1 MRIARCSS
9 GERIVWTLVDMER
22 GTVREIRGNFAS
34 WAPALT
40 RSMDVDVLD
49 LDDRELALKN
59 VRLLP
64 PVEKSSK
71 IEVVGGN
78 YAQHLAEIDLEAA
91 QQPVVFLKAYGALIG
106 ADDPIR
112 YPPLTAQLDYE
123 VELVVVVGSAPL
135 DHADPLSCVLG
146 YTVGNDISAR
156 DLQMLGPR
164 DISMDLLGAKSQDR
178 TCGVGPW
185 IVTTDE
191 FPEGQPR
198 LAMKLRVNGDVR
210 QDGSTTEMTWTVA
223 ELLRFT
229 DQRSSLEAGDIIF
242 TGTPTGV
249 GLGSGRFLQRG
260 DMVEAEIDGI
270 GVLRNRVE

>member
-1 MRIARCSS
+1 MRIARCSN
-9 GERIVWTLVDMER
+9 GERVFWASVNVER
-22 GTVREIRGNFAS
+22 STVREIHGKFSS
-34 WAPALT
+34 WASLLT
-40 RSMDVDVLD
+40 RSMDVNVLE
-49 LDDRELALKN
+49 LDNRELLLED
-59 VRLLP
+59 VRLLA
-64 PVEKSSK
+64 PVEKTSK
-71 IEVVGGN
+71 VEVVGGN
-78 YAQHLAEIDLEAA
+78 YAQHLAEIDLKAA
-91 QQPVVFLKAYGALIG
+91 EQPVVFLKAYGALIG
-106 ADDPIR
+106 ANDPIR
-112 YPPLTAQLDYE
+112 YPPLTGQLDYE

-146 YTVGNDISAR
+146 YTVGNDVSAR

-185 IVTTDE
+185 IVTIDE
-191 FPEGQPR
+191 FPEGQPQ
-198 LAMKLRVNGDVR
+198 LAMKLSVNGDVR
-210 QDGSTTEMTWTVA
+210 QDGSTGEMTWTVA
-223 ELLRFT
+223 ELLRFA

>member
-1 MRIARCSS
+1 MRIARCSKGGRIFWAS
-9 GERIVWTLVDMER
+9 VDIERRTL
-22 GTVREIRGNFAS
+22 REIRGNFSS
-34 WAPALT
+34 WAPKFTLEK
-40 RSMDVDVLD
+40 DIKVLE
-49 LDDRELALKN
+49 LDDGELSLAD

-64 PVEKSSK
+64 PVEKTSK
-71 IEVVGGN
+71 VEVVGGN
-78 YAQHLAEIDLEAA
+78 YAQHLAEIDLRASE
-91 QQPVVFLKAYGALIG
+91 QPVVFLKAYGALIG
-106 ADDPIR
+106 ANDPIR
-112 YPPLTAQLDYE
+112 YPPLTTQLDYE
-123 VELVVVVGSAPL
+123 VELVVVVGSHRL

-146 YTVGNDISAR
+146 YAVGNDVSAR

-191 FPEGQPR
+191 FSEGQPKFR
-198 LAMKLRVNGDVR
+198 MKLSVNGEIR
-210 QDGSTTEMTWTVA
+210 QDGSTGEMTWTVA
-223 ELLRFT
+223 ELLRFS

-260 DMVEAEIDGI
+260 DLVEAEIEGI

>member
-1 MRIARCSS
+1 MRIARCSN
-9 GERIVWTLVDMER
+9 GERVFWASVDIER
-22 GTVREIRGNFAS
+22 STVREIHGNFSS
-34 WAPALT
+34 WAPPLT
-40 RSMDVDVLD
+40 RSMDINVLELD
-49 LDDRELALKN
+49 NRELSLDD

-64 PVEKSSK
+64 PVEKTSK
-71 IEVVGGN
+71 VEVVGGN
-78 YAQHLAEIDLEAA
+78 YAQHLAEINLKAA
-91 QQPVVFLKAYGALIG
+91 EQPVVFLKAYGALIG
-106 ADDPIR
+106 ANDPIR
-112 YPPLTAQLDYE
+112 YPPLTGQLDYE

-135 DHADPLSCVLG
+135 DHANPLSCVLG
-146 YTVGNDISAR
+146 YTVGNDVSAR

-185 IVTTDE
+185 IVTVDE
-191 FPEGQPR
+191 FPEGQPG
-198 LAMKLRVNGDVR
+198 LAMKLRVNGEVR
-210 QDGSTTEMTWTVA
+210 QDGNTDEMTWNVA

-229 DQRSSLEAGDIIF
+229 DQRSSLEVGDIIF

-249 GLGSGRFLQRG
+249 GLESGRFLQHG

>member
-1 MRIARCSS
+1 MRIARCTN
-9 GERIVWTLVDMER
+9 GERIFWTSVDTER
-22 GTVREIRGNFAS
+22 GTVREIRGNLAC
-34 WAPALT
+34 WAPTLT
-40 RSMDVDVLD
+40 RSKDVGVLE
-49 LDDRELALKN
+49 LDDREWPLKS

-64 PVEKSSK
+64 PVERTSK

-78 YAQHLAEIDLEAA
+78 YLQHLAEIDLKAA
-91 QQPVVFLKAYGALIG
+91 EQPVVFLKAYGALIG
-106 ADDPIR
+106 ANDPIR
-112 YPPLTAQLDYE
+112 YPPLTGQLDYE

-146 YTVGNDISAR
+146 YTVGNDVSAR

-185 IVTTDE
+185 IVTSDE
-191 FPEGQPR
+191 FPEGQPK
-198 LAMKLRVNGDVR
+198 LAMKLRVNGDIR
-210 QDGSTTEMTWTVA
+210 QDGNTDEMTWTVA

-229 DQRSSLEAGDIIF
+229 DQRSSLDVGDIIF

-260 DMVEAEIDGI
+260 DMVEAEIEGI